1 MSSAV
6 NVQTGAP
13 CDRTHELRFASLF
26 CPGRGVAV
34 PCDANG
40 QVDMD
45 QLTEKL
51 RTAYLAARA
60 MIGKEY
66 AFPTVQQVH

>member
-1 MSSAV
+1 M
-6 NVQTGAP
+6 
-13 CDRTHELRFASLF
+13 
-26 CPGRGVAV
+26 
-34 PCDANG
+34 PCDAKG

-66 AFPTVQQVH
+66 AFPTVEQVH